1 MAGYDG
7 ALRFDTRIDTKG
19 FNQGTK
25 QITKNVNGIS
35 AAFKKLGGVMIGVF
49 AIKGLVKLAST
60 ALDVASDITEVQNV
74 VDTAF
79 GDMAY
84 KCEEFAKTSI
94 EQFGMSKLAA
104 KQYASTYMA
113 MGKGMGLASKDAA
126 DMAIETTKRVGDVAS
141 FYNQSFSEVDT
152 MMKSIWTGET
162 ESLKRIGVVMTE
174 TNLAA
179 FALSQGITK
188 DISVMTQA
196 EKTQLRY
203 AFVMQQTRLAAGDF
217 VKTQD
222 SWANQTRILS
232 ELWKEFLGVIGTGL
246 IQVLAPVVKAL
257 NSLLLSLISIANA
270 FAQVTAKLFGKQAP
284 NAKAKIEVD
293 SSSVDQATAAEE
305 GLADATK
312 KAGKE
317 AKNNTAAFDELNVLS
332 QDTSSSA
339 VPSGGVSSGGG
350 GGIDTSDLLGDT
362 SSTEEEMTAFTKKM
376 LELLKPLQEI
386 SFDNLNAS
394 LDRLKEA
401 LKPFGQ
407 VIGVGLQWLYLNVLV
422 PLAKWTIEDLLPAFL
437 DLLSGAIKVITE
449 VIKAFAPFA
458 GWLWDNFLKPIAS
471 WTGGIIVSVLSALAD
486 ILARIATWMSN
497 NQKTVATMATTVGIF
512 FGAWKLTQLIAFV
525 EMSGGIVG
533 ALTAITT
540 AIKTGIAAKLI
551 DKAET
556 IYLTLLYAK
565 DAIAKGISTAATIA
579 HTVATT
585 AATAAT
591 TAFGIAMTILTS
603 PITLVVLAI
612 TALVAI
618 VVLLVKHWDEVKEK
632 ATEVWDSIKA
642 AWEKA
647 AEWFETT
654 VVTPIKDFFTK
665 MWDSIS
671 NKAASIWTAIKTV
684 FEKASTWFNDT
695 VVKPIAGFFSGL
707 WEGISSKASDVWED
721 IKKVYKKASTWFDKH
736 VITPIS
742 DGFKDGIN
750 GIIGFVE
757 GFVNKFIDGV
767 NAIIGALNKIEIDV
781 PDWVPLIGG
790 KNFGFNLSTV
800 GHIDLPKLATGA
812 VIPPN
817 AEFAAILGDQRNG
830 RNLEAPED
838 LIRQIVREEGGG
850 QEVTINFGGNMAQL
864 IRILKPYIDKEN
876 KRKGKVLVKG
886 APV

>member
-84 KCEEFAKTSI
+84 MAEDFAKTSI

-188 DISVMTQA
+188 DISAMTQA

-203 AFVMQQTRLAAGDF
+203 AFVMQQTRLTAGDF

-284 NAKAKIEVD
+284 KAKAKIEVD
-293 SSSVDQATAAEE
+293 SSSVDQAAAAEE

-332 QDTSSSA
+332 QDTTSSA
-339 VPSGGVSSGGG
+339 VPSGGGVSSGGGG

-422 PLAKWTIEDLLPAFL
+422 PLAKWTIEELLPAFL

-458 GWLWDNFLKPIAS
+458 GWLWENFLKPIAT
-471 WTGGIIVSVLSALAD
+471 WTGGIIVSIIKQMADAFSDLADVISGKLDIHEWIASLEGKDIIFAALA
-486 ILARIATWMSN
+486 IAITS
-497 NQKTVATMATTVGIF
+497 VV
-512 FGAWKLTQLIAFV
+512 
-525 EMSGGIVG
+525 
-533 ALTAITT
+533 TAITLWNV
-540 AIKTGIAAKLI
+540 AG
-551 DKAET
+551 
-556 IYLTLLYAK
+556 
-565 DAIAKGISTAATIA
+565 AIAS
-579 HTVATT
+579 VV
-585 AATAAT
+585 T
-591 TAFGIAMTILTS
+591 TAFGIAMNILTS
-603 PITLVVLAI
+603 PITLVILAI

-618 VVLLVKHWDEVKEK
+618 VILLVKHWDEVKEK

-647 AEWFETT
+647 AEWFDTT

-671 NKAASIWTAIKTV
+671 DKAAAIWTAIKAV

-695 VVKPIAGFFSGL
+695 VIKPIADFFSDL
-707 WEGISSKASDVWED
+707 WKGIGNKASAVWED
-721 IKKVYKKASTWFDKH
+721 IKEVYKKAAEWFENT
-736 VITPIS
+736 VITPIK
-742 DGFKDGIN
+742 DAFKGGIN
-750 GIIGFVE
+750 FLLGFVE
-757 GFVNKFIDGV
+757 GFVNGFISGI
-767 NAIIGALNKIEIDV
+767 NAIIRALNKLNFDI
-781 PDWVPLIGG
+781 PKWVPIIGG
-790 KNFGFNLSTV
+790 KTWGFNLPSV
-800 GHIDLPKLATGA
+800 GEISLPRLATGA

-817 AEFAAILGDQRNG
+817 AEFAAILGDQKHG
-830 RNLEAPED
+830 RNLEAPEE
-838 LIRQIVREEGGG
+838 LIRQIIREEGGG
-850 QEVTINFGGNMAQL
+850 QEVTINFAGNMAQL

>member
-188 DISVMTQA
+188 DISAMTQA

-284 NAKAKIEVD
+284 KAKAKIEVD
-293 SSSVDQATAAEE
+293 SSSVDQAAAAEE

-339 VPSGGVSSGGG
+339 VPSGGGVSSGGGG

-422 PLAKWTIEDLLPAFL
+422 PLAKWTIEELLPAFL

-458 GWLWDNFLKPIAS
+458 GWLWENFLKPIAT
-471 WTGGIIVSVLSALAD
+471 WTGGIIVSIIKQMADAFSDLADVISGKLDIHEWIASLEGKDIIFAALA
-486 ILARIATWMSN
+486 IAITS
-497 NQKTVATMATTVGIF
+497 VV
-512 FGAWKLTQLIAFV
+512 
-525 EMSGGIVG
+525 
-533 ALTAITT
+533 TAITLWNV
-540 AIKTGIAAKLI
+540 AG
-551 DKAET
+551 
-556 IYLTLLYAK
+556 
-565 DAIAKGISTAATIA
+565 AIAS
-579 HTVATT
+579 VV
-585 AATAAT
+585 T
-591 TAFGIAMTILTS
+591 TAFGIAMNILTS
-603 PITLVVLAI
+603 PITLVILAI

-618 VVLLVKHWDEVKEK
+618 VILLVKHWDEVKEK

-647 AEWFETT
+647 AEWFDTT

-671 NKAASIWTAIKTV
+671 DKAAAIWTAIKAV

-695 VVKPIAGFFSGL
+695 VIKPIADFFSDL
-707 WEGISSKASDVWED
+707 WKGIGNKASAVWED
-721 IKKVYKKASTWFDKH
+721 IKEVYKKAAEWFENT
-736 VITPIS
+736 VITPIK
-742 DGFKDGIN
+742 DAFKGGIN
-750 GIIGFVE
+750 FLLGFVE
-757 GFVNKFIDGV
+757 GFVNGFISGI
-767 NAIIGALNKIEIDV
+767 NAIIRALNKLNFDI
-781 PDWVPLIGG
+781 PKWVPIIGG
-790 KNFGFNLSTV
+790 KTWGFNLPSV
-800 GHIDLPKLATGA
+800 GEISLPRLATGA

-817 AEFAAILGDQRNG
+817 AEFAAILGDQKHG
-830 RNLEAPED
+830 RNLEAPEE
-838 LIRQIVREEGGG
+838 LIRQIIREEGGG
-850 QEVTINFGGNMAQL
+850 QEVTINFAGNMAQL

>member
-1 MAGYDG
+1 MAFDG

-25 QITKNVNGIS
+25 QITQNVNGIS
-35 AAFKKLGGVMIGVF
+35 SAFKKLGGVMVGVF
-49 AIKGLVKLAST
+49 AIKGLVRLAST
-60 ALDVASDITEVQNV
+60 AIDVASSITEVQNV

-94 EQFGMSKLAA
+94 QQFGMSKLAA
-104 KQYASTYMA
+104 KQYSSTYMA
-113 MGKGMGLASKDAA
+113 MGKGMGLASEQAA
-126 DMAIETTKRVGDVAS
+126 DMAIETTGRIGDVAS
-141 FYNQSFSEVDT
+141 FYNKSFSEVDT

-162 ESLKRIGVVMTE
+162 ESLKQIGVVMTE

-188 DISVMTQA
+188 DISAMTQA

-203 AFVMQQTRLAAGDF
+203 NYVMQQTNLAAGDF
-217 VKTQD
+217 AKTSD

-257 NSLLLSLISIANA
+257 NSLLLSLISIGNA
-270 FAQVTAKLFGKQAP
+270 FAQVTAKLFGKQTP
-284 NAKAKIEVD
+284 KAKIEVD
-293 SSSVDQATAAEE
+293 SSSVDQAAAAED

-332 QDTSSSA
+332 QDTGSSSGA
-339 VPSGGVSSGGG
+339 SGGTGASG
-350 GGIDTSDLLGDT
+350 GGIDTSDMVGDT
-362 SSTEEEMTAFTKKM
+362 TSTEEEMTAFTERM
-376 LELLKPLQEI
+376 LALLKPLQEI

-401 LKPFGQ
+401 LKPFGE
-407 VIGVGLQWLYLNVLV
+407 VVGVGLQWLYLNVLV

-437 DLLSGAIKVITE
+437 DLLSGALKVVTE
-449 VIKAFAPFA
+449 VLKAFAPF
-458 GWLWDNFLKPIAS
+458 GKWLWDNFLKPIAT
-471 WTGGIIVSVLSALAD
+471 WTGGVIVSVLSSLAD
-486 ILARIATWMSN
+486 VLDTIATWMSN
-497 NQKTVATMATTVGIF
+497 NQKVVSIMASTIAVF

-533 ALTAITT
+533 ALAAITT

-565 DAIAKGISTAATIA
+565 DAIAKGVSTAATIA

-585 AATAAT
+585 VATNAT
-591 TAFGIAMTILTS
+591 TAFGIAMAILTS

-618 VVLLVKHWDEVKEK
+618 VLLLVKHWDEVKTK
-632 ATEVWDSIKA
+632 ASEVWDSIKA

-647 AEWFETT
+647 AEWFNTT
-654 VVTPIKDFFTK
+654 VVTPISTFFTK

-671 NKAASIWTAIKTV
+671 SKAASIWSAIKAV

-695 VVKPIAGFFSGL
+695 VVKPIAGFFSEL
-707 WEGISSKASDVWED
+707 WKGIGSKASDVWDD
-721 IKKVYKKASTWFDKH
+721 IKEVYKKASEWFEDT
-736 VITPIS
+736 VIKPIKKV
-742 DGFKDGIN
+742 FKDGIN
-750 GIIGFVE
+750 FLLGFVE
-757 GFVNKFIDGV
+757 GFVNGFISGI
-767 NAIIGALNKIEIDV
+767 NAIINALNRLSFDIPE
-781 PDWVPLIGG
+781 WVPIIGG
-790 KNFGFNLSTV
+790 NSWGFNLSTI
-800 GHIDLPKLATGA
+800 GSIELPRLATGA

-817 AEFAAILGDQRNG
+817 GEFAAILGDQRHG

-864 IRILKPYIDKEN
+864 IRLLKPYIEKEDK
-876 KRKGKVLVKG
+876 RRGKVLVKG